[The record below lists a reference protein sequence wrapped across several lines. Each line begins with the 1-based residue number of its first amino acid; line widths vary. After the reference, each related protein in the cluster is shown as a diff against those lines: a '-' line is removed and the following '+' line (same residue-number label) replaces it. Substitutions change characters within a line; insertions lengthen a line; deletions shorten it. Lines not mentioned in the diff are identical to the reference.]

1 MDSIVEVPYIGN
13 CETMKKYIL
22 RDSKEINDSFELH
35 TNKCIIVLQSPRFN
49 IYKEVC
55 DMDINSITYV
65 GQTAYAATNKQEE
78 KKEVVKEETTNKDTA
93 VVYEKTTRETD
104 SVKKTY
110 TKEPDTELIQKL
122 KADADARLS
131 QLKSLVEQLITKQS
145 SAFFIADMSEE
156 EFWNKIR
163 EGNFEVDEATR
174 KQAQED
180 ISEDGYWGVKQT
192 SERMLSF
199 AKALTGGDPAKAE
212 EMRAAIQ
219 KGFEQA
225 EKLWGGELP
234 EISKQ
239 TYDAVMKGID
249 EWIAGEEQTETEE

>member
-1 MDSIVEVPYIGN
+1 
-13 CETMKKYIL
+13 
-22 RDSKEINDSFELH
+22 
-35 TNKCIIVLQSPRFN
+35 
-49 IYKEVC
+49 
-55 DMDINSITYV
+55 MDINSITYV
-65 GQTAYAATNKQEE
+65 NQSTYTATSKKEE
-78 KKEVVKEETTNKDTA
+78 KKENIKEETTKQDAA
-93 VVYEKTTRETD
+93 VVYERSAQETD
-104 SVKKTY
+104 SAKKTY
-110 TKEPDTELIQKL
+110 TKEVDTELIQKL
-122 KADADARLS
+122 KADADARLN
-131 QLKSLVEQLITKQS
+131 QLKSLVEKLITKQS
-145 SAFFIADMSEE
+145 STFSIADMSEE
-156 EFWNKIR
+156 VFWNKIR
-163 EGNFEVDEATR
+163 EGNFEVDEETR

-199 AKALTGGDPAKAE
+199 AKALTGGDASKAE

>member
-1 MDSIVEVPYIGN
+1 
-13 CETMKKYIL
+13 
-22 RDSKEINDSFELH
+22 
-35 TNKCIIVLQSPRFN
+35 
-49 IYKEVC
+49 
-55 DMDINSITYV
+55 MDINSITYASQSSYV
-65 GQTAYAATNKQEE
+65 NASKQEE
-78 KKEVVKEETTNKDTA
+78 KKEAVKEETTKQSEA
-93 VVYEKTTRETD
+93 VVYEKSAEETD
-104 SVKKTY
+104 TSKKTY
-110 TKEPDTELIQKL
+110 KKEIDTDLIQKL
-122 KADADARLS
+122 KADADERMS
-131 QLKSLVEQLITKQS
+131 QLKSLVEKLISKQS
-145 SAFFIADMSEE
+145 SAFSIANMPEE
-156 EFWNKIR
+156 VFWNKIR

-234 EISKQ
+234 EISGK

-249 EWIAGEEQTETEE
+249 EWIAGGEEALEE

>member
-1 MDSIVEVPYIGN
+1 
-13 CETMKKYIL
+13 MKKYIL
-22 RDSKEINDSFELH
+22 CDSKETNDSFELH
-35 TNKCIIVLQSPRFN
+35 TNKCIIVWQSPGFN

-93 VVYEKTTRETD
+93 VVYEKTTQETD

-145 SAFFIADMSEE
+145 SAFSIADMSEE

-234 EISKQ
+234 EISSQ

-249 EWIAGEEQTETEE
+249 EWIAGAEETQTEE